1 MRYEIQEWSQD
12 KAVYEGRH
20 AVGEVIAVV
29 TVEDLLNAM
38 YTVNVE
44 LTDENLETVLMELNS
59 MLIAEFHDDLECYVD
74 KTARE
79 WGLTR
84 KELP

>member
-44 LTDENLETVLMELNS
+44 LTDVYLDYILDELCDYLHRELQDDIERFVENVFRNE
-59 MLIAEFHDDLECYVD
+59 
-74 KTARE
+74 
-79 WGLTR
+79 G
-84 KELP
+84 